1 MKKKNR
7 EKESGREFFRGKGAK
22 RWGGGELREKKE
34 KPEKRREDE
43 KREKRDREGKGERG
57 RGEEGFLE
65 FVVVLI
71 ICLDEAAF
79 MV

>member
-1 MKKKNR
+1 M
-7 EKESGREFFRGKGAK
+7 
-22 RWGGGELREKKE
+22 REKKE

-43 KREKRDREGKGERG
+43 KREKIDREGKEERG

-71 ICLDEAAF
+71 ICSDEGAF

>member
-1 MKKKNR
+1 MR
-7 EKESGREFFRGKGAK
+7 KERKEIGKGRK
-22 RWGGGELREKKE
+22 
-34 KPEKRREDE
+34 
-43 KREKRDREGKGERG
+43 RG

-71 ICLDEAAF
+71 ICSDEGAF